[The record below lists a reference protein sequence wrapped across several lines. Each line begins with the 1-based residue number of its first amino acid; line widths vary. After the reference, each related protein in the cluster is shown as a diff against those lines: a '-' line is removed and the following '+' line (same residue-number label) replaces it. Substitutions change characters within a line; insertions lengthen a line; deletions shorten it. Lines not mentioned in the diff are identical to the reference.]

1 MNGKV
6 NSKLSPSGYMLH
18 GKTGDG
24 WNDGSSQSGGDQEE
38 LPGYLPERVG
48 ELKLLHIPDME
59 QKEP

>member
-1 MNGKV
+1 
-6 NSKLSPSGYMLH
+6 MLH